1 MAINAKKGNGYVQ
14 KEQKALGYSIG
25 EKFDLYKM
33 TGMKKP
39 EKKKDDKR
47 KET

>member
-1 MAINAKKGNGYVQ
+1 MAINARKGINYVQ

-33 TGMKKP
+33 AGMKKP
-39 EKKKDDKR
+39 EKKKDNKK

>member
-1 MAINAKKGNGYVQ
+1 MASVTKKGNGYVQ

-39 EKKKDDKR
+39 EKKKDNKK